1 MADSGLKKEPMFRI
15 AKRSD
20 ISRKKAVI
28 IRIIA
33 FLLALVVCGV
43 FVFVLTKENPL
54 SVYMGMVD
62 GAVGTPR
69 RTWNTLRDTMILLSV
84 ALAITPALRCVFGTS
99 EPKDRYLWEAL
110 PQRR

>member
-54 SVYMGMVD
+54 SVYMGM
-62 GAVGTPR
+62 GGRSR
-69 RTWNTLRDTMILLSV
+69 RNTKKNMEYFKGI
-84 ALAITPALRCVFGTS
+84 P
-99 EPKDRYLWEAL
+99 
-110 PQRR
+110 